1 MHKPAISENSAGN
14 DHEPVGPKVPQEGWL
29 CRGIDVGHGARSRFV
44 LGWKRGDETQ
54 TTLTITAGIVIHA
67 TDKFH
72 EDGVFDR
79 VFKLA

>member
-1 MHKPAISENSAGN
+1 M
-14 DHEPVGPKVPQEGWL
+14 

-44 LGWKRGDETQ
+44 LGQKRGDETQ
-54 TTLTITAGIVIHA
+54 TTLAITAGIVIHA